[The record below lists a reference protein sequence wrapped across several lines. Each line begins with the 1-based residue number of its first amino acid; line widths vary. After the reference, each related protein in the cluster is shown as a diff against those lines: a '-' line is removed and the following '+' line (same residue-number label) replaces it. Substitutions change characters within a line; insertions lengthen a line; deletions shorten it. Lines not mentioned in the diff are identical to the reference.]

1 MYAQAFVP
9 TRDGT
14 AAAPITVRAL
24 NDGKAIIDGQGVRK
38 TVDLQRSWWVIEGIV
53 ARNGLDNVFR
63 VDGNHNV
70 LRRVDRKSTRLN
82 SSH

>member
-1 MYAQAFVP
+1 MP

-14 AAAPITVRAL
+14 AVAPITVRAV

-38 TVDLQRSWWVIEGIV
+38 TVDLQRDWWVIEGVV
-53 ARNGLDNVFR
+53 ARNGTDNVFR

-70 LRRVDRKSTRLN
+70 LRRVSAYDA
-82 SSH
+82 